1 MASSW
6 LSLLF
11 LMFHKFILTE
21 MTKHKNN
28 VLISDTFFSFQE
40 SSSNCACH
48 VLILESEYF
57 HAANLVEIIENS
69 GGVPNEKLVELSKRH
84 VKV

>member
-1 MASSW
+1 M
-6 LSLLF
+6 LF
-11 LMFHKFILTE
+11 KLVM
-21 MTKHKNN
+21 KHKNN
-28 VLISDTFFSFQE
+28 VLISDNFFFQE

-48 VLILESEYF
+48 VLILESEHF

-69 GGVPNEKLVELSKRH
+69 GGVPNEKLVELSKMH